1 MLGIVGRSAIAAV
14 APRGAV
20 EDFGGLIGHRA
31 LVPRTGIADKGHGA
45 NSGPG
50 KGGLPLQPRLNQPF
64 KLPSVLRH
72 IVDAALP
79 PRCAG
84 CGDPVAQDH
93 RFCAVCWS
101 SLRFIAPPWCAGCNR
116 PFAFDRG
123 ADARCGACLRDP
135 PRHAGVRAAVA
146 YGPVARSLALRLKYG
161 GRTAFA
167 ETMALRMRWLLPTE
181 TDLLVP
187 VPLHRRRIWSRGF
200 NQAALI
206 AQALAKLSAVPE
218 DRDVL
223 VRPRRTVVLRG
234 LGGRQRARV
243 VAGAFAIEAAER
255 VRGKTVVLVDDVYT
269 SGATADACTRVLLRA
284 GARSVTILCWA
295 RVLSADR
302 DD

>member
-1 MLGIVGRSAIAAV
+1 MRSA
-14 APRGAV
+14 
-20 EDFGGLIGHRA
+20 LQ
-31 LVPRTGIADKGHGA
+31 
-45 NSGPG
+45 
-50 KGGLPLQPRLNQPF
+50 LPAI
-64 KLPSVLRH
+64 LRH
-72 IVDAALP
+72 VVTAALP

-84 CGDPVAQDH
+84 CGVPVAEDH
-93 RFCAVCWS
+93 RFCAPCWS
-101 SLRFIAPPWCAGCNR
+101 SLRFIGPPWCAGCNI

-123 ADARCGACLRDP
+123 DDARCGDCLRDP

-167 ETMALRMRWLLPTE
+167 ETMALRMRWLIPAG

-206 AQALAKLSAVPE
+206 AQALARAHAVSH

-223 VRPRRTVVLRG
+223 VRPRHTVVLRG
-234 LGGRQRARV
+234 LGGRQRART
-243 VAGAFAIEAAER
+243 VAGAFAVVAPER
-255 VRGKTVVLVDDVYT
+255 VLGKAVVLVDDIYT

-295 RVLSADR
+295 RVLSTDR